1 MRAWKIYLRISRS
14 LFSRC
19 CFFNILAVTNTPGM
33 FENPLFET
41 LIALVLIY
49 ALLSIFVSILTEW
62 VNHLKKSRGVLLQK
76 AITAMLD
83 KAQQSDLAKLL
94 YAHPLIGWNGTDKGL
109 PDYITSGTFADVLI
123 DVVGQLPQK
132 NADGTTA
139 PAAPETAT
147 TDPLARFRASIDAMK
162 DGELKKLLLFFYE
175 RSKNEKS
182 GIYEL
187 SLLRKHIS
195 SWYDEHMAKLTGAF
209 KTVTRYRTLIW
220 GFVIAIGLNVDSIN
234 LVRTFM
240 QDSNLRKEVV
250 GDADVVAG
258 VWKRSS
264 DSLFTVK
271 ISKLLDSITVYKGK
285 TDTTAKA
292 SQLDYAMKGLE
303 KLKRVSDS
311 LGSKQLSQ
319 GSEALGLLDSYNIPI
334 GWDNEAAPI
343 SWLSCN
349 KKTRDDNR
357 KDLAAVKGAYIEVHN
372 NYPTFVSWLLY
383 VAGIVITGFSLSYGA
398 PFWFDLLVKLVNLR
412 RSGLKPETKTK

>member
-1 MRAWKIYLRISRS
+1 
-14 LFSRC
+14 
-19 CFFNILAVTNTPGM
+19 M

-62 VNHLKKSRGVLLQK
+62 VNHLKQSRGVLLQN

-94 YAHPLIGWNGTDKGL
+94 YTHPLIGWNGTDKGL

-132 NADGTTA
+132 NADGTTV
-139 PAAPETAT
+139 PAAAETAT
-147 TDPLARFRASIDAMK
+147 TDPLTRFKTSIDAMQ

-175 RSKNEKS
+175 RSKNEKN
-182 GIYEL
+182 GAYEL

-195 SWYDEHMAKLTGAF
+195 SWYDENMAKLTGAF

-258 VWKRSS
+258 VWQHSS

-292 SQLDYAMKGLE
+292 SQLDYALKGLQ

-311 LGSKQLSQ
+311 LGSKQLSE

-334 GWDNEAAPI
+334 GWDKDAAPI
-343 SWLSCN
+343 SWLSCT
-349 KKTRDDNR
+349 KKIRDENR

-372 NYPTFVSWLLY
+372 NYPTFVSWVLY
-383 VAGIVITGFSLSYGA
+383 ILGIIITGFSLSYGA
-398 PFWFDLLVKLVNLR
+398 PFWFDLLVKLVNIR
-412 RSGLKPETKTK
+412 RSGIKPETKTK

>member
-1 MRAWKIYLRISRS
+1 
-14 LFSRC
+14 
-19 CFFNILAVTNTPGM
+19 M

-62 VNHLKKSRGVLLQK
+62 LNHLKNARGVMLQK
-76 AITAMLD
+76 TITLMLD
-83 KAQQSDLAKLL
+83 KAQQSDLAKKL
-94 YAHPLIGWNGTDKGL
+94 YAHPLIGYNGDTKTL
-109 PDYITSGTFADVLI
+109 PDYIGGGTFADVAI
-123 DVVGQLPQK
+123 DIIGQLPQK

-139 PAAPETAT
+139 PAETAT
-147 TDPLARFRASIDAMK
+147 TDPLVRFRTSIDAMQ

-182 GIYEL
+182 GVYEL
-187 SLLRKHIS
+187 CLLREHIS

-209 KTVTRYRTLIW
+209 KVSTRKRTLIW

-258 VWKRSS
+258 VWKHSS

-285 TDTTAKA
+285 TDTSAKA

-311 LGSKQLSQ
+311 LGTQKLSE

-383 VAGIVITGFSLSYGA
+383 IAGIVITGFSLSYGA

-412 RSGLKPETKTK
+412 RSGVKPEPKTK

>member
-1 MRAWKIYLRISRS
+1 M
-14 LFSRC
+14 
-19 CFFNILAVTNTPGM
+19 FN
-33 FENPLFET
+33 NPLFET

-76 AITAMLD
+76 AITTMLD
-83 KAQQSDLAKLL
+83 KAQQTDLAKKL
-94 YAHPLIGWNGTDKGL
+94 YEHPLIGWNGETKGL
-109 PDYITSGTFADVLI
+109 PDYITAGTFADVII

-132 NADGTTA
+132 NADGTTSA
-139 PAAPETAT
+139 PAPAT
-147 TDPLARFRASIDAMK
+147 TTSDPLARFKTSIDGMK

-175 RSKNEKS
+175 RSKNDTS
-182 GIYEL
+182 GMYEL
-187 SLLRKHIS
+187 GLLRDHII

-240 QDSNLRKEVV
+240 QDSNLRQEVV

-258 VWKRSS
+258 VWQRSS

-292 SQLDYAMKGLE
+292 SQLEYAVKGLE
-303 KLKRVSDS
+303 KLKHVSDS
-311 LGSKQLSQ
+311 LGSKQLSE
-319 GSEALGLLDSYNIPI
+319 GSQVLGLLDSYNIPI
-334 GWDNEAAPI
+334 GWDTDAAPI
-343 SWLSCN
+343 SWLSCT
-349 KKTRDDNR
+349 KKIRDENR
-357 KDLAAVKGAYIEVHN
+357 KELAAVKGAYIEVHN
-372 NYPTFVSWLLY
+372 NYPTLVSWVLY
-383 VAGIVITGFSLSYGA
+383 IFGIIITGFSLSYGA
-398 PFWFDLLVKLVNLR
+398 PFWFDLLVKMVNLR
-412 RSGLKPETKTK
+412 RSGIKPETKTK